1 MKERW
6 SMLGGSTD
14 NVRRVCEEKAVWATA
29 SRESM
34 EPGEL
39 TDTKSHHRHSYNRFL
54 AIWHTSKKECR
65 NYTCIKFALK
75 WHKAKLNL
83 LLKFFEY

>member
-1 MKERW
+1 MAALKNSAACWAVPQTMRGEGC
-6 SMLGGSTD
+6 LG
-14 NVRRVCEEKAVWATA
+14 NMA

-54 AIWHTSKKECR
+54 AIWHTEQKGVP
-65 NYTCIKFALK
+65 
-75 WHKAKLNL
+75 
-83 LLKFFEY
+83 